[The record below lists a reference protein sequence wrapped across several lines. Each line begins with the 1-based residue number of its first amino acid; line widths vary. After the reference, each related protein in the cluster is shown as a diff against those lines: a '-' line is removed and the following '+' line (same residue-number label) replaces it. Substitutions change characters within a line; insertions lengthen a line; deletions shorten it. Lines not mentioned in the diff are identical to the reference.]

1 MIADVLGAL
10 DVNAK
15 ASLTQYLNQMPYD
28 ELAELDLKAN
38 RVKTLS
44 HVEGKLYLPM
54 KEGSLDGFTRFSADH
69 MVFPEDRPLYLD
81 FTDPETLPERL
92 ERSACPG
99 LLEAEARF
107 RMLDGSWRWMRLLFV
122 SGAQY
127 GVREGAVL
135 LYLFDIQLVK
145 DRQSGQG
152 GQQAREYAPACRDEL
167 TSLPMDRELFPM
179 ARAIL
184 NRAEGQWCVIAID
197 IEHFKLFI
205 DWHGKEAGDMLLA
218 QIGKILNRAQR
229 EAGGLAGYHGL
240 DDFWLMIPYNKALI
254 DRLYAEL
261 RALIVD
267 RSNTMGF
274 LPIFGIAMIDDMHED
289 VADIFNHAAM
299 TAEQGKG
306 DLHNRIHIY
315 DAAAYSQTLEDY
327 RMLTDFQRG
336 LENHEVFFCLQPQCR
351 VSNGSVVGA
360 ESLARW
366 QRADGT
372 MVPPAKFVPLLEKYG
387 MVTNLDQF
395 IWEEVCK
402 WLHDWIAQGQTA
414 VPISMN
420 ISQIDIL
427 SIDVPACFQALLQKY
442 DLPARLLKIEI
453 TESAYVADTVTMRE
467 TVKQLRDMGFLVLMD
482 DFGSGYSSLNMLKSL
497 NVDVIKLDAQFL
509 RIKNQEERKGISI
522 LESIVNMTKTMKLPI
537 IVEGVETQ
545 EQINFLSDLGCRY
558 MQGYFFHRPMPVIEF
573 EDMIRD
579 GRNIDLGGFEF
590 KANQQIHV
598 REFLDE
604 NVFTDSMLNNILGP
618 VGIYRWKGDSVDI
631 ERYNQQYYLMAD
643 LPVQVLNDRIH
654 GIERWIYPDDVPVFF
669 DLLKKASEDRLNG
682 AKGVVRVYRP
692 NNTLRWISEQI
703 YFLSEDEN
711 GKQFYVSCED
721 VTEMQFIN
729 AEIPGGYFRSTMG
742 EHVEFLHV
750 SRNFERM
757 VGYTAEEIRE
767 EFDNKFINMIHPEDV
782 AIIRSRVPQLR
793 AGRFV
798 ASAPY
803 RIRHKSG
810 DYIYVVVQTIATDLS
825 GDISLLSIAT
835 DVTDMMT
842 LRNQMHLMSLY
853 VSDSVIF
860 LHKTEQ
866 GLWQHFPVINGLEK
880 KLGLDIAGLRQ
891 SMDSGAFYA
900 SFTGPQRAR
909 LLQETMSHM
918 QRHEPFEF
926 DCVYTRPDG
935 ATLPLHMKMDCV
947 DDPRSKVEYICIM
960 RAI

>member
-1 MIADVLGAL
+1 MISDFLYEMSKSG
-10 DVNAK
+10 K
-15 ASLTQYLNQMPYD
+15 SSLTDFLRQTPYD
-28 ELAELDLKAN
+28 ELFECDLINNHAHS
-38 RVKTLS
+38 LY
-44 HVEGKLYLPM
+44 HMEGKLYLPM
-54 KEGSLDGFTRFSADH
+54 TEGSFDGLYHFCADH
-69 MVFPEDRPLYLD
+69 MIYPEDRALYLEFMNPATMPD
-81 FTDPETLPERL
+81 RL
-92 ERSACPG
+92 ARSAFPG
-99 LLEAEARF
+99 VVESEARYL
-107 RMLDGSWRWMRLLFV
+107 MLDGSWRWMRQLV
-122 SGAQY
+122 TAGAE
-127 GVREGAVL
+127 GVVY
-135 LYLFDIQLVK
+135 LYLYDVQTVK
-145 DRQSGQG
+145 DRLSGQDTLPP
-152 GQQAREYAPACRDEL
+152 REQYVPSFWDDL
-167 TSLPMDRELFPM
+167 TGLPTDRELFPM
-179 ARAIL
+179 ARQLL
-184 NRAEGQWCVIAID
+184 NECQGQWCVIAID

-558 MQGYFFHRPMPVIEF
+558 MQGYYFHRPMPVHEF

-579 GRNIDLGGFEF
+579 GRNIDLNGFEF
-590 KANQQIHV
+590 KANNQLHA

-604 NVFTDSMLNNILGP
+604 NVFTDAMLNNILGP
-618 VGIYRWKGDSVDI
+618 VAIYRWKGDSVNI
-631 ERYNQQYYLMAD
+631 ERYNQQFYLMVGIPLSD
-643 LPVQVLNDRIH
+643 LN
-654 GIERWIYPDDVPVFF
+654 ERTRNMEKTFYPEDVPVFF
-669 DLLKKASEDRLNG
+669 DLLRTASEDHLNG

-692 NNTLRWISEQI
+692 NNTLRWISVQL

-711 GKQFYVSCED
+711 GKQFYASCED
-721 VTEMQFIN
+721 VTEIQFLN
-729 AEIPGGYFRSTMG
+729 AEIPGGYFRCAMSD
-742 EHVEFLHV
+742 HVEFLYV
-750 SRNFERM
+750 SKNFQQM
-757 VGYTAEEIRE
+757 VGYTAEELRDQ
-767 EFDNKFINMIHPEDV
+767 FDNRLINMIHPEDV
-782 AIIRSRVPQLR
+782 SIIHNRVPELR
-793 AGRFV
+793 SGRYV
-798 ASAPY
+798 ASPPY
-803 RIRHKSG
+803 RLKCKSG
-810 DYIYVVVQTIATDLS
+810 DYIYVVVQTIATDMS

-835 DVTDMMT
+835 DVTDMML
-842 LRNQMHLMSLY
+842 LRNQMDLMSRHM
-853 VSDSVIF
+853 SDSVVFI
-860 LHKTEQ
+860 HKTAD
-866 GLWQHFPVINGLEK
+866 GRWQHFPVINGLEER
-880 KLGLDIAGLRQ
+880 LGLDIPALRQ
-891 SMDSGAFYA
+891 AMDCGSFYA
-900 SFTGPQRAR
+900 RFTSENQPE
-909 LLQETMSHM
+909 LLQTTMTRLA
-918 QRHEPFEF
+918 QGDPFEF
-926 DCVYTRPDG
+926 DCTYTRPDG
-935 ATLPLHMKMDCV
+935 VPVPLHMKMDHV
-947 DDPRSKVEYICIM
+947 NDPKSNVEYICIM
-960 RAI
+960 RAV